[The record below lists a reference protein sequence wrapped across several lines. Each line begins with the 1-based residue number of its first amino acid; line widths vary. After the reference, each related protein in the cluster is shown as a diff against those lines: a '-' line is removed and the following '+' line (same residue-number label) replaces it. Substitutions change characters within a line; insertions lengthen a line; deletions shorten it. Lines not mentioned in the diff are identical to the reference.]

1 MYGSIVYL
9 TIELRDFDDKK
20 LILLNVAF
28 CLILFL
34 FVLYECFGFFYYA
47 GGDKLDQNE
56 NIRCSDIT
64 AFCCQCAK

>member
-1 MYGSIVYL
+1 MYGNIVYL

-20 LILLNVAF
+20 AHTVERGILLNFICVCFVWMF
-28 CLILFL
+28 C
-34 FVLYECFGFFYYA
+34 FFYYA
-47 GGDKLDQNE
+47 GSDKLDQNE